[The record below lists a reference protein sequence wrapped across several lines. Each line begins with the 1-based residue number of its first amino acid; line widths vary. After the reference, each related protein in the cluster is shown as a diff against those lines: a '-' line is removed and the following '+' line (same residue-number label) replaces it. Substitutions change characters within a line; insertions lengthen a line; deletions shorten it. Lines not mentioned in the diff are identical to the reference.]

1 MMMNAPKLYQY
12 FATTVNLLT
21 SCNQEGKVNVMAC
34 EWTMNVSFDPF
45 KVLCVVGTDKLTHAY
60 MMENPEFGVNLC
72 ADTQASLSNFV
83 GNISGRDLD
92 KLAESRFAGLIYA
105 STHIKPPLIRGCILN
120 AECVLEDIFQMGE
133 YSGFLGLA
141 RAVTVDSEAK
151 PLFYHRGKYFQLGA
165 QIPKPQYEN
174 KLTG

>member
-1 MMMNAPKLYQY
+1 MMNAPKLYQY

-34 EWTMNVSFDPF
+34 EWTMNVSFNPF
-45 KVLCVVGTDKLTHAY
+45 KVLCVVGMDKLTHAY
-60 MMENPEFGVNLC
+60 ITESKEFGVNLC

-83 GNISGRDLD
+83 GNISGRDVD
-92 KLAESRFAGLIYA
+92 KLSESYFAGLVYA

-120 AECVLEDIFQMGE
+120 AECVVEEMFQMGE
-133 YSGFLGLA
+133 YTGFLGLSLA
-141 RAVTVDSEAK
+141 TTVDTEAK

-165 QIPKPQYEN
+165 QIPKLQ
-174 KLTG
+174 K